1 MLLQRVTRRCDKA
14 ARWWLVMCF
23 VVSLFV
29 SSAALASDSG
39 TTFGNAAK
47 NGSVDTLTIGAPVAG
62 TISSEIL
69 VPVTLNLHGRKPSLI
84 LFKMVYDPEVLT
96 FRTVERGP
104 AAEAA
109 GKYVEYY
116 ESETGTVG
124 FIVWALNLNTI
135 DTGVVLTAVFDLVSP
150 DTELGQIFISGANA
164 SMADESSN
172 AVAVRMIYF
181 APASVTVSA
190 DPDGVLVQWSEVVG
204 ADGYR
209 VYRSESE
216 DPEMADAITR
226 SLDAST
232 LSFVDDSVP
241 TNTED
246 PGYCQNLFYWVAAE
260 NEDGDD
266 GALSEPAG
274 WNAGAPAAPE
284 TVAVTSISW
293 EGALVEW
300 SAVDNAGSYQV
311 YRGTS
316 DDPNEAE
323 AISEWLPASTMS
335 YLDSKVIRGSCALGC
350 ANTCQTYYYWVRSE
364 SESGC
369 EGTFSSVAVG
379 EGLTLVSSKMTPVS
393 ASVVPGAGL
402 GREAF
407 GDILVLGLAAG
418 GLLARRRLVSSRRD
432 V

>member
-1 MLLQRVTRRCDKA
+1 MF
-14 ARWWLVMCF
+14 F
-23 VVSLFV
+23 VVSVLV
-29 SSAALASDSG
+29 SGAALASDSG
-39 TTFGNAAK
+39 TAFGNAAK
-47 NGSVDTLTIGAPVAG
+47 NGSVDTLTIGAPAAG
-62 TISSEIL
+62 TTSSEIL
-69 VPVTLNLHGRKPSLI
+69 VPVTLNVHGRQPTVI
-84 LFKMVYDPEVLT
+84 VFKMIYDPEVLT
-96 FRTVERGP
+96 FRAAERGP

-109 GKYVEYY
+109 EKYVDHY
-116 ESETGTVG
+116 ESEKGTVG
-124 FIVWALNLNTI
+124 FIVVGFNNNTI
-135 DTGVVLTAVFDLVSP
+135 DTGVVLTAVFDLVSS
-150 DTELGQIFISGANA
+150 DTELGQIFISGVKA
-164 SMADESSN
+164 SMADESDN

-204 ADGYR
+204 ADRYR

-216 DPEMADAITR
+216 DPETADTISR

-246 PGYCQNLFYWVAAE
+246 PQYCQNLFYWVAAE

-293 EGALVEW
+293 EGVLVEW

-335 YLDSKVIRGSCALGC
+335 YLDSEAIRGCCALGC
-350 ANTCQTYYYWVRSE
+350 ADTCQTYYYWVRSE

-379 EGLTLVSSKMTPVS
+379 EGLSLVSSKMTPVS

-407 GDILVLGLAAG
+407 GDLFLLGLAAG
-418 GLLARRRLVSSRRD
+418 GLLAGRRLVSSRRD